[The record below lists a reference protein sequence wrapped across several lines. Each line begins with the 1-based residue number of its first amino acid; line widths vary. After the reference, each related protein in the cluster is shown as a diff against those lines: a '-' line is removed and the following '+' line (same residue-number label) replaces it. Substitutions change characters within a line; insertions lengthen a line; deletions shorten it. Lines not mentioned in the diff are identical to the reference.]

1 MDANDWSVLM
11 RAAPFSAMGPDLTRM
26 LAQVHSVRNYE
37 RGDQIFRQDDPAES
51 LFVVIRGFVKL
62 CREHEK
68 GGQVV
73 ISTLAAGD
81 VFFEPSMFV
90 DGCYCAS
97 AETVSPAR
105 VMSLAA
111 SSLRQ
116 AILQQPRLAF
126 DLFATSSSDIKR
138 LVDQVDQVRTLSV
151 TQRIADFFLRPTAA
165 TSGSATF
172 ALPYS
177 KTLIASLVGTKPECF
192 SRSLVELRQHGVKVT
207 RDIVTVQDVGAL
219 AVFAGAPSN
228 DDWDDKASLPTPF
241 ASLAKR
247 RVFDGR
253 LVKEW
258 RKSVNSGAPLS
269 LLLIDV
275 GQDRRSGDSYAPNH
289 DRGLLTAVS
298 KVIALDGDQDGR
310 FMVHYSDEVFAVAAP
325 TTDHQGAATL
335 GEKIRTAIETSAIR
349 GGLQLAA
356 PAVATAIGTATI
368 IPTAHDRIEKIVC
381 YADIALYRAKA
392 LGRNLVCSFHDDP
405 SCETAKYSPSGGVL
419 IPAIKSPLCAECRAG
434 APLA

>member
-1 MDANDWSVLM
+1 MDVNDWSVFM
-11 RAAPFSAMGPDLTRM
+11 RAAPFKTMGPDLARL

-37 RGDQIFRQDDPAES
+37 RGDQIFRQDDRAES
-51 LFVVIRGFVKL
+51 LFVVIKGFVKL
-62 CREHEK
+62 CREHEN

-81 VFFEPSMFV
+81 IYFEPSIFV

-97 AETVSPAR
+97 AEAVSPVR
-105 VMSLAA
+105 VISLAA

-126 DLFATSSSDIKR
+126 DFFATSSTDIKR

-151 TQRIADFFLRPTAA
+151 TQRIADFFLRQTAA

-172 ALPYS
+172 SLPYS

-192 SRSLVELRQHGVKVT
+192 SRSLVELRQQGVKVV
-207 RDIVTVQDVGAL
+207 RDIVTVQDVGKL
-219 AVFAGAPSN
+219 AIYAGAPSN
-228 DDWDDKASLPTPF
+228 DELSDKALPTPF

-247 RVFDGR
+247 RVFDSR

-258 RKSVNSGAPLS
+258 RKSLNSGAPLS

-275 GQDRRSGDSYAPNH
+275 GNDRRSGDFPNH

-298 KVIALDGDQDGR
+298 KVIAQDGDQHGR

-325 TTDHQGAATL
+325 TTDHRGAATL

-349 GGLQLAA
+349 NGSEVAA
-356 PAVATAIGTATI
+356 PTVATAIGTATI
-368 IPTAHDRIEKIVC
+368 VPTARDRIEKIVC

-405 SCETAKYSPSGGVL
+405 SCETAKGSPSGGVL
-419 IPAIKSPLCAECRAG
+419 IPAIKSSQCAECRSA
-434 APLA
+434 APFA